1 MNYAKTINSLTSSNL
16 DQIWQRER
24 DLMQYN
30 FTTAESAKDRA
41 LSILMGDK
49 ELDALKKELGYKEDT
64 AKTQLL
70 FRFLFGSGGTGLLG

>member
-30 FTTAESAKDRA
+30 FQSSEDSKDRA
-41 LSILMGDK
+41 LQILLADKSLEELKESIKYSEDK
-49 ELDALKKELGYKEDT
+49 G
-64 AKTQLL
+64 KTKFIFDLL
-70 FRFLFGSGGTGLLG
+70 FNAFD